1 MRRRHGLCAVAQTPQ
16 AGTATPPRG
25 IRPVRNV
32 RNPISLLAQQCCKA
46 TVAFLHLRR
55 NGSTQEEIMTR
66 NARFQD
72 FHFRFQDFHLGSVQ
86 LPAVQREG
94 LSTALLDGPVVT
106 TPYPIE
112 LGDFHG
118 TGGADV
124 WWGTAASETA
134 YGNGGDDALHGM
146 AGDDRL
152 YGGDGNDTLYGSW
165 GKDRLEGGN
174 GNDTLSGGD
183 DQDQLYGQ
191 GGDDL
196 MYGDG
201 ATDFM
206 RGGDGNDRMSGGS
219 GDDEMYGDAG
229 NDTMVGGTGNDV
241 LVGGNGN
248 DMLLGGAG
256 SDTLEGG
263 AGSDT
268 LEGGAGA
275 DMLFGEAG
283 NDVMNGGDGND
294 TLIGGAGFDRMT
306 GGAGADRFV
315 FEAAADSASQ
325 GIWDVVIDFQ
335 RGTDK
340 IDLSVIDADATDGG
354 WLNDSFSFIGSGAF
368 TGDPSHSWNL
378 SPGELR
384 YQHVNGWTYVMGD
397 VTGDGEADITIALQG
412 THALTASD
420 FIL

>member
-1 MRRRHGLCAVAQTPQ
+1 
-16 AGTATPPRG
+16 
-25 IRPVRNV
+25 
-32 RNPISLLAQQCCKA
+32 
-46 TVAFLHLRR
+46 
-55 NGSTQEEIMTR
+55 MTR

-72 FHFRFQDFHLGSVQ
+72 FHFRFQDFHRGSVQ

-118 TGGADV
+118 TRGADV

-152 YGGDGNDTLYGSW
+152 YSGDGNDT
-165 GKDRLEGGN
+165 
-174 GNDTLSGGD
+174 
-183 DQDQLYGQ
+183 
-191 GGDDL
+191 
-196 MYGDG
+196 
-201 ATDFM
+201 
-206 RGGDGNDRMSGGS
+206 RGGD
-219 GDDEMYGDAG
+219 
-229 NDTMVGGTGNDV
+229 
-241 LVGGNGN
+241 NGN
-248 DMLLGGAG
+248 DMLL
-256 SDTLEGG
+256 GG

-294 TLIGGAGFDRMT
+294 TLIGGAAFDRMT

-340 IDLSVIDADATDGG
+340 IDLSAIDADATDGG
-354 WLNDSFSFIGSGAF
+354 WLNHSFIGSGAF

-384 YQHVNGWTYVMGD
+384 HQHVNGWTYVMGD
-397 VTGDGEADITIALQG
+397 VTGDGEADVTIALQG